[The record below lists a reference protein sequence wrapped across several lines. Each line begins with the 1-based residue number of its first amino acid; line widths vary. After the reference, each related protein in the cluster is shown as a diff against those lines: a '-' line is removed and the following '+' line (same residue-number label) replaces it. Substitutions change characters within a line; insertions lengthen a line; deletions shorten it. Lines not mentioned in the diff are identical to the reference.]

1 MTNEFLFS
9 IILSLQRGVAQLVE
23 YWSPKPWVVGS
34 SPSAPA
40 KNRSVF
46 TSVYFLLAGSD
57 ELSPS
62 VLRRLENIVE
72 NSRSRGLPLGFL
84 LIFFGRVVKNS
95 YQLFFPRLPS
105 APANKKRT
113 LGRQK
118 FSFCLSKPQAWHIID
133 ARSAAYIISPLGCI
147 SSRASVHFPA
157 A

>member
-95 YQLFFPRLPS
+95 YQLFFPRFPS
-105 APANKKRT
+105 APAKTKSLENAR
-113 LGRQK
+113 
-118 FSFCLSKPQAWHIID
+118 FSSVFKAFFHFCSIRSEPFIGHI
-133 ARSAAYIISPLGCI
+133 Y
-147 SSRASVHFPA
+147 VVKM
-157 A
+157 